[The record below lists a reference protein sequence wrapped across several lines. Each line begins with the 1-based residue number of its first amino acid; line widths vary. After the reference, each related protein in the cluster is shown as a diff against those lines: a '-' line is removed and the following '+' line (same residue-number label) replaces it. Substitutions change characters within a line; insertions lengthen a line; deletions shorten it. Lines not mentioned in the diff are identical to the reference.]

1 MEDLHL
7 RIVKKGQTSE
17 SATNHI
23 LMKKHEKKKKKMCK
37 INFSIQEAVI
47 YEKFYKKLS
56 QNSYP
61 ENNMPQRGNLL

>member
-1 MEDLHL
+1 
-7 RIVKKGQTSE
+7 
-17 SATNHI
+17 
-23 LMKKHEKKKKKMCK
+23 MKKHEKKKKKMCK

-47 YEKFYKKLS
+47 YEKFYKKLL

>member
-1 MEDLHL
+1 
-7 RIVKKGQTSE
+7 
-17 SATNHI
+17 
-23 LMKKHEKKKKKMCK
+23 MKKHEKKKKKMCK
-37 INFSIQEAVI
+37 INFSIQQAVI